1 MSIHELD
8 AAMARAAG
16 RPRFLAGPGA
26 DGSTPDAVPTERLA
40 RNFAEIEAE
49 LDAPAPGMLVRILIR
64 LGVGEGTVPLMTA
77 TPALRRSFVAS
88 VLVAVLF
95 ALSAAT
101 NNTADGAD
109 RIVVFLTMAPLIPLA
124 GVALAFG
131 PKVDPTH
138 EVALAAP
145 IDGFRL
151 YLVRAL
157 TVVGASTLVL
167 LLASL
172 LVPAGGAHRV
182 AWLLPSLAATSL
194 TMALATRFDPRLAAG
209 GVALAWIALVTVSV
223 AAADAAATFGP
234 TMQVL
239 SLFATA
245 AGAVGFTR
253 RRRRLDAISDR

>member
-1 MSIHELD
+1 VRLHRRCGNPELVD
-8 AAMARAAG
+8 TAIQDT
-16 RPRFLAGPGA
+16 FLA
-26 DGSTPDAVPTERLA
+26 VWKQ
-40 RNFAEIEAE
+40 
-49 LDAPAPGMLVRILIR
+49 
-64 LGVGEGTVPLMTA
+64 
-77 TPALRRSFVAS
+77 
-88 VLVAVLF
+88 
-95 ALSAAT
+95 
-101 NNTADGAD
+101 AD
-109 RIVVFLTMAPLIPLA
+109 RYQPTGEVGAWLWTIAIRRLIDQLRKRPPPAPLA

-151 YLVRAL
+151 FLVRAL

-172 LVPAGGAHRV
+172 LVPTGGAHRV
-182 AWLLPSLAATSL
+182 AWLLPSLAATSV

-209 GVALAWIALVTVSV
+209 GVAVAWIAVVTISV
-223 AAADAAATFGP
+223 AAVDAAATFGP